1 MVRIA
6 ASWLLVALGS
16 AAGQFRDDASCSDHV
31 IDSCGTDFLV
41 FSKASQLPDTPEKLA
56 ASCTEELKSLSC
68 AKDYASRCL
77 LGFTRGAALVAIN
90 AVQEEVEGKCDSTH
104 ILHRRYF
111 EHVGCMN
118 KAGPGIHAC
127 VRRFQEAL
135 FIAASK
141 APRKV
146 KVPHACCEELKSLS
160 CAKDYASRCLLGF
173 TRGAALVAINAVQE
187 EVEGKCDSTHILHRR
202 YFEHVGCMN
211 KAGPGIHACVRRFQ
225 EALFIAASKAPRK
238 VKVPHACC
246 EYSEFYE
253 CTERSLRDNCGDPKT
268 IEHVQDTV
276 SNVVGDLLSIV
287 CGRYQRG
294 SADCLALGKLPPLPA
309 NQTVPR
315 NLISPLKAIVRSLG

>member
-56 ASCTEELKSLSC
+56 ASCTEELKGLSC

-104 ILHRRYF
+104 ILHKRYF

-118 KAGPGIHAC
+118 KAGPGIH
-127 VRRFQEAL
+127 
-135 FIAASK
+135 S
-141 APRKV
+141 
-146 KVPHACCEELKSLS
+146 
-160 CAKDYASRCLLGF
+160 
-173 TRGAALVAINAVQE
+173 
-187 EVEGKCDSTHILHRR
+187 
-202 YFEHVGCMN
+202 
-211 KAGPGIHACVRRFQ
+211 CVRRFQ

-253 CTERSLRDNCGDPKT
+253 CTERSLRDSCGDPKT

>member
-6 ASWLLVALGS
+6 ACWLLVALGS
-16 AAGQFRDDASCSDHV
+16 AVGQFRDDASCSDHV

-56 ASCTEELKSLSC
+56 ASCTQIIRYLLEYLLFLRIFVVFTKYSASAEYSGTSE
-68 AKDYASRCL
+68 YAVFESNTFRIRRI
-77 LGFTRGAALVAIN
+77 F
-90 AVQEEVEGKCDSTH
+90 DSYSKFRIFAH
-104 ILHRRYF
+104 PYFIL
-111 EHVGCMN
+111 
-118 KAGPGIHAC
+118 IHA
-127 VRRFQEAL
+127 
-135 FIAASK
+135 SK
-141 APRKV
+141 
-146 KVPHACCEELKSLS
+146 H
-160 CAKDYASRCLLGF
+160 
-173 TRGAALVAINAVQE
+173 
-187 EVEGKCDSTHILHRR
+187 
-202 YFEHVGCMN
+202 
-211 KAGPGIHACVRRFQ
+211 IHAPC
-225 EALFIAASKAPRK
+225 I
-238 VKVPHACC
+238 

-253 CTERSLRDNCGDPKT
+253 CTERSLRDSCGDPKT